1 MECKK
6 RLYLSTLACFFLSS
20 IGDKAQ
26 AAGFALIENSASGMG
41 NAFAG
46 AAAVANDA
54 STAWFNPAGLTRIK
68 TPQLTVVGHIV
79 TGSSDFTDKGSSVNP
94 KLTQGEVTPGSI
106 TGPNDDA
113 NSGAAFIPNLYYV
126 RPLSDKVSFGFA
138 FNAPFGLETDYKDDW
153 VGRYQALNSSVTA
166 VNINPSLGWQVN
178 DKLSLGAGVSLQYV
192 QAALSTAID
201 SSAAC
206 LKFAEANPEALLAD
220 CGKVGLTAGTSDKDS
235 KVELESDNLEFGFN
249 LGLMYSVNDATRLG
263 LAYRSRMSQA
273 TEGDAQYTIDPDL
286 QRVVDKVNA
295 GLRAA
300 NAGRQEL
307 VDSDIDAT
315 VDLPPSLSFSVSHQA
330 NSKLQLLGDIT
341 WTGWSSF
348 EELRVKFASGQD
360 DFVTEQEWED
370 VIRLSI
376 GGNYQLDDKWTL
388 RAGLAF
394 DEEAIPDEKHRTP
407 RIPGNDRTWLSFGA
421 GMNVNKNIHLDFGY
435 AHLFIDDAGADH
447 TDDNGYTFRGEYE
460 SNVNIVSAQLN
471 WNF

>member
-20 IGDKAQ
+20 IGGNAQ

-94 KLTQGEVTPGSI
+94 KLTNGVKPGSI
-106 TGPNDDA
+106 AGPNDDA

-126 RPLSDKVSFGFA
+126 RPLSDKLTFGFA
-138 FNAPFGLETDYKDDW
+138 FNVPFGLETDYKDDW

-166 VNINPSLGWQVN
+166 VNINPSLGWQIN
-178 DKLSLGAGVSLQYV
+178 EKLSLGAGVSLQYV

-249 LGLMYSVNDATRLG
+249 LGLMYSVNDDTRLG
-263 LAYRSRMSQA
+263 LAYRSGISQA

-286 QRVVDKVNA
+286 QIVVDKVNA

-330 NSKLQLLGDIT
+330 SSKLQLLGDIT

-360 DFVTEQEWED
+360 DFVTEQKWED

-394 DEEAIPDEKHRTP
+394 DEEAIPDVKHRTP

-421 GMNVNKNIHLDFGY
+421 GMNVNKKIHLDFGY
-435 AHLFIDDAGADH
+435 SHIFVADAGADH
-447 TDDNGYTFRGEYE
+447 TDDNGYTFKGEYE
-460 SNVNIVSAQLN
+460 ANVNIVSAQLN